1 MIYQSTDTV
10 LVIVPSHFCA
20 NPETRSSNEFQKKTE
35 TIGVSELAR
44 AETEALIQR
53 LEDEGIEVMK
63 IEDRDNPVCPDAVF
77 PNNWLGVHPGG
88 HLFLYRMEAPS
99 RRNEVRPELASMLA
113 AKYPGIKISD
123 LRIDLESKDQVLEGT
138 GSMVFDHLQKTVY
151 AALSGRTS
159 REAVI
164 EIASKLGYKPLV
176 FRTMTASET
185 PVYHTNVLLSIGT
198 GFAIVASEVVHEED
212 REAVLAELRAT
223 GRTIIEISL
232 TQMERFAANVLE
244 LRNSAGEKL
253 IVISSTSVKALEA
266 SQLAALQNHGLLLET
281 DVPVIEQNG
290 GGSVRCMIAEIFH

>member
-1 MIYQSTDTV
+1 DPI
-10 LVIVPSHFCA
+10 
-20 NPETRSSNEFQKKTE
+20 
-35 TIGVSELAR
+35 
-44 AETEALIQR
+44 
-53 LEDEGIEVMK
+53 
-63 IEDRDNPVCPDAVF
+63 CPDAVF

-88 HLFLYRMEAPS
+88 QVFLYQMQALS

-113 AKYPGIKISD
+113 DIYPGLIVTD
-123 LRIDLESKDQVLEGT
+123 LRYELDNKNQVLEGT

-151 AALSGRTS
+151 AAVSGRTS

-164 EIASKLGYKPLV
+164 EIAAKLGYKPLV
-176 FRTMTASET
+176 FHTMTPSGT

-198 GFAIVASEVVHEED
+198 GFAIVASEVIHIDD
-212 REAVLAELRAT
+212 REAVLAELRST

-232 TQMERFAANVLE
+232 KQMECFAANALE

-253 IVISSTSVKALEA
+253 IVISSTAVKSLEE

-290 GGSVRCMIAEIFH
+290 GGSVRCMLAEVFY